1 MRKNKKEK
9 KEPEIRQLTREELEQ
24 EEKQYQACK
33 RPIQIGW
40 GIYAFA
46 ATLYLCAGLF
56 TRMAVDKIPEKAP
69 IVETLSGYRETQE
82 YNDFISEIQ
91 KTATDRLV
99 AGEISLEE
107 FDFIIEKT
115 SSDEKFEEFL
125 RGLEDNKY
133 VQKTIEEYD
142 DYKDAMN
149 SIGQK
154 YSALSITALSSLL
167 VATLILA
174 KYRFR
179 EMDIEEARKKRDEAG
194 LNSPFE
200 EFRQQ

>member
-9 KEPEIRQLTREELEQ
+9 KEPEIRQLTREELEA
-24 EEKQYQACK
+24 EERQYQACK
-33 RPIQIGW
+33 KPIQIGW

-69 IVETLSGYRETQE
+69 IVETLSGYRQTQE

-91 KTATDRLV
+91 KTAADKLV
-99 AGEISLEE
+99 NGEITLEE

-115 SSDEKFEEFL
+115 ASDEKFEEFL
-125 RGLEDNKY
+125 RSIEDDERVKS
-133 VQKTIEEYD
+133 VIAEYD
-142 DYKDAMN
+142 DYKSALN

-154 YSALSITALSSLL
+154 YSAFSIAGLSSLM
-167 VATLILA
+167 VATLVLA
-174 KYRFR
+174 KYRGR
-179 EMDIEEARKKRDEAG
+179 EMQIEEDREKRKEALIKAMEG
-194 LNSPFE
+194 
-200 EFRQQ
+200 R

>member
-1 MRKNKKEK
+1 MKNKKIK
-9 KEPEIRQLTREELEQ
+9 QEPEIRQLTREELEQ
-24 EEKQYQACK
+24 EEREYQACK

-69 IVETLSGYRETQE
+69 IVETLSGYKQTQE

-91 KTATDRLV
+91 KNATDQLV
-99 AGEISLEE
+99 AGQISVDE
-107 FDFIIEKT
+107 FEFIIEKT

-125 RGLEDNKY
+125 RSIEDDKK
-133 VQKTIEEYD
+133 VQRVIAEYD
-142 DYKDAMN
+142 DYQSALN

-154 YSALSITALSSLL
+154 YSVLSIAGLSSLM
-167 VATLILA
+167 VATLVLA
-174 KYRFR
+174 KYRGR
-179 EMDIEEARKKRDEAG
+179 EMKIEEDRKKRADALISAMEG
-194 LNSPFE
+194 
-200 EFRQQ
+200 R